1 QSLSLHDALPIL
13 LQGRMFGK
21 GRNVIG
27 TGNRKGRGLK
37 AYTSSQESNAFRGLA
52 ATVGSQF
59 QVTGFYSLR
68 GYSAS
73 AVGFDSTGS
82 PRTNGYH
89 RTQNELEKKDQL
101 KQRVWGGR
109 AQLEIPL
116 GFIGITG
123 YRAIYSKYVHPG
135 NRVYNQFQFQGRSAS
150 AVGFDYRLLA
160 GPAIIFGEI
169 GRSQNNAY
177 GFVTGVESPLG

>member
-1 QSLSLHDALPIL
+1 GLLRKFVAGDYSLTFGQGLVL

-82 PRTNGYH
+82 PRTD
-89 RTQNELEKKDQL
+89 RKST
-101 KQRVWGGR
+101 
-109 AQLEIPL
+109 
-116 GFIGITG
+116 
-123 YRAIYSKYVHPG
+123 
-135 NRVYNQFQFQGRSAS
+135 
-150 AVGFDYRLLA
+150 RLN
-160 GPAIIFGEI
+160 
-169 GRSQNNAY
+169 S
-177 GFVTGVESPLG
+177 SH